1 MGRKAIGGATRGI
14 HCWSFVDNETV
25 PRDGG
30 RGDFESSLDGYDGCG
45 GEKVN
50 STLSSQTIFKISL
63 QCLNFKIGHLNS

>member
-1 MGRKAIGGATRGI
+1 M
-14 HCWSFVDNETV
+14 

>member
-1 MGRKAIGGATRGI
+1 M
-14 HCWSFVDNETV
+14 

-50 STLSSQTIFKISL
+50 FTLSPKTIFKFSF
-63 QCLNFKIGHLNS
+63 QCLNFKMGRLNP